1 MEGKVLCRACILY
14 MATLDPDRSTSVAA
28 DIHYLEA
35 GPYLR
40 HGSEGGLVTS
50 PTVRDSWS
58 ARPAGQRKVVCMKCT
73 KCMKRHFPRAVS
85 RCHACPCLFL
95 PVAQSCLPLY
105 DASEGLHQQG
115 CSLCCPCDATSFAI
129 IALSPPEMLSLF
141 LQAPFTSMTRTV
153 VKVQIRTVVKV
164 QIRTVVKVSPK
175 NPTASNARNS
185 RAVPT
190 SIVVH
195 SNHTSTRKPV
205 FTFSSSFSFSFSS
218 SLLPCSFSPLP
229 GTSLAETHYLT

>member
-1 MEGKVLCRACILY
+1 MHEKALSTCCFPLSRLSMPVPASGPVLSI
-14 MATLDPDRSTSVAA
+14 
-28 DIHYLEA
+28 
-35 GPYLR
+35 
-40 HGSEGGLVTS
+40 
-50 PTVRDSWS
+50 
-58 ARPAGQRKVVCMKCT
+58 
-73 KCMKRHFPRAVS
+73 
-85 RCHACPCLFL
+85 
-95 PVAQSCLPLY
+95 PLY

-141 LQAPFTSMTRTV
+141 LHSLYFHDMSSGL
-153 VKVQIRTVVKV
+153 KVQIRTVVKV
-164 QIRTVVKVSPK
+164 QIRTGVKVSPK